1 CAHRAAAPPAHP
13 APAPRR
19 AGAASATAHSA
30 ASTDHAATGRRA
42 APTMSDATTPADY
55 DGICNNGCTTRCY
68 ARRMSGQVSEQGV
81 RDEAARSGFR
91 VEDEEPWWRGG
102 LGLPLSDRG
111 SGLPAAAAR
120 RVQNRTSR
128 TRGA

>member
-1 CAHRAAAPPAHP
+1 MTE
-13 APAPRR
+13 
-19 AGAASATAHSA
+19 SATADAQLA
-30 ASTDHAATGRRA
+30 ADRGR
-42 APTMSDATTPADY
+42 
-55 DGICNNGCTTRCY
+55 N

-91 VEDEEPWWRGG
+91 VEDEEPWRRGG

-120 RVQNRTSR
+120 RGQNPTNRTRSACASA
-128 TRGA
+128 RGATARARPRRGTKAARAPLSL